1 MLLSR
6 GPTFCPSQEKGHLS
20 LYILNDVNGSV
31 KYGTGMYGWV
41 YAQKQNQSVCW
52 FENGKKQQN
61 PVLKSK
67 VLPTYT
73 PTTASSLH

>member
-31 KYGTGMYGWV
+31 KYSTGMYGWV
-41 YAQKQNQSVCW
+41 YAQKQNQSVGLKT
-52 FENGKKQQN
+52 EKKQQN
-61 PVLKSK
+61 PVFKSK